1 MSNTNTSLPFVGKK
15 VYYSGSIKGS
25 PEKDPS
31 FAKKL
36 VAYMINHGAQVLSE
50 HVAAENPDE
59 MFTILAKK
67 TGKTVEEL
75 KDMRE
80 NRFEDWAI
88 YIRSLDLE
96 WVDQCEYM
104 VALVNAPSHGVG
116 VEIQRA
122 LDKPKMG
129 MQTTTIL
136 CLVHTDIHDKL
147 SAMILGVSQKDYPNF
162 VLKTYS
168 SLEEAQKCID
178 EVFSN

>member
-1 MSNTNTSLPFVGKK
+1 MSNTNSTQPFAGKM

-31 FAKKL
+31 FGKKL
-36 VAYMINHGAQVLSE
+36 VGYMMDRGAQVLSE

-59 MFTILAKK
+59 MFAILAKK

-80 NRFEDWAI
+80 NRFEDWAV
-88 YIRSLDLE
+88 YIRALDME

-122 LDKPKMG
+122 LDKPMMG
-129 MQTTTIL
+129 MQATTIL
-136 CLVHTDIHDKL
+136 CLVHTDVYEKL
-147 SAMILGVSQKDYPNF
+147 SAMILGVNQKEFPNY
-162 VLKTYS
+162 VVKTYS
-168 SLEEAQKCID
+168 TLEEAQRCIN
-178 EVFSN
+178 EVLSH